1 VTLIGRNNDT
11 KPTADNT
18 GNEGSNDV
26 LDGTI
31 NRPHDSAT
39 QAATDQI
46 VADNDNMNDM
56 A

>member
-31 NRPHDSAT
+31 NRQYSPFYTLCLKKRPAFGLL
-39 QAATDQI
+39 
-46 VADNDNMNDM
+46 
-56 A
+56 